1 MRAYVRSNKWAIDP
15 AKLAQFSEKKLVGI
29 AADEYLKNILQ
40 DEIPQGVK
48 KYLEYKLFPWNHLKV
63 GCGVLLSTAHLWLY
77 SKVFCIS
84 STRKACI
91 LMVMTDLI
99 WLIIARSNFCQ
110 L

>member
-1 MRAYVRSNKWAIDP
+1 VFTP
-15 AKLAQFSEKKLVGI
+15 KLAQFLEKKLVDI

-40 DEIPQGVK
+40 DEIPQGLK
-48 KYLEYKLFPWNHLKV
+48 KYLEYKLFSWNH
-63 GCGVLLSTAHLWLY
+63 
-77 SKVFCIS
+77 